1 MIDFADGCNSFIP
14 VVKPF
19 GTIYP
24 LTIDFDPI
32 VIPFLP
38 FLQREISFTSSC
50 TATPAETAEM
60 LAFAAEHDI
69 KPVVEVFPMTKD
81 GAEKAIERLNSGKL
95 RYRAVLAIN

>member
-1 MIDFADGCNSFIP
+1 MN
-14 VVKPF
+14 PF

-50 TATPAETAEM
+50 TATPEETATM
-60 LAFAAEHDI
+60 LEFAAEHNI
-69 KPVVEVFPMTKD
+69 RPIVEIFPMTEE
-81 GAEKAIERLNSGKL
+81 GATKAMDSLTSGKL
-95 RYRAVLAIN
+95 RYRAVLAVK

>member
-1 MIDFADGCNSFIP
+1 
-14 VVKPF
+14 
-19 GTIYP
+19 
-24 LTIDFDPI
+24 
-32 VIPFLP
+32 
-38 FLQREISFTSSC
+38 
-50 TATPAETAEM
+50 M